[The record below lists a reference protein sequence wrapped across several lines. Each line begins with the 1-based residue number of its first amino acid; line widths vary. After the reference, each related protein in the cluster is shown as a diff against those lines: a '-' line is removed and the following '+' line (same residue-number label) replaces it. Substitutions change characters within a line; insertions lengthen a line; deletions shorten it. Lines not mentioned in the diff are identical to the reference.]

1 MPETNEGEFL
11 KFANVRKTYD
21 QKTLVVKDFNLH
33 IRQGEFVTLL
43 GPSGSGKTTVLMMLA
58 GFENVTS
65 GAITVNGLPITKTA
79 PHKRNIGM
87 VFQNYALFPHMTV
100 AENLAYPLKV
110 RSMPGAQIKDR
121 VAHYLKLIELEKFGS
136 RYPGQLSGGQRQR
149 VALARA
155 LIFEPTLVLMD
166 EPLGALDKK
175 LREQMQ
181 LEITRLHKQLGFTV
195 IYVTHDQVEALTM
208 SSRIAVFNEGVVQQY
223 ATPDELYERPANAF
237 VANFIG
243 ENNLIP
249 ARSPAIENNTVTAAL
264 EGGSVIRASNGNC
277 DTANSECIV
286 SIRPEKLIIQTNGL
300 KLDNQVDARFLAR
313 HYVGDFIRYYFAL
326 PNGSHIAVK
335 TLNDKNAPDFTE
347 GQSTVL
353 GWAAKD
359 CFAFKSNTK
368 SIPGEQA

>member
-1 MPETNEGEFL
+1 MPNTENAFL
-11 KFANVRKTYD
+11 KFSNVRKTYD
-21 QKTLVVKDFNLH
+21 QKSLVVDDFNLTVN
-33 IRQGEFVTLL
+33 QGEFITLL

-58 GFENVTS
+58 GFENVT
-65 GAITVNGLPITKTA
+65 GGQITINGSPITQIP

-110 RSMPGAQIKDR
+110 RSLPKPEIRHR
-121 VAHYLKLIELEKFGS
+121 VIEFLRLIELEPFAN
-136 RYPGQLSGGQRQR
+136 RHPGQLSGGQRQR

-181 LEITRLHKQLGFTV
+181 FEITRLHSQLGFTV

-223 ATPDELYERPANAF
+223 ASPDDLYERPANAF

-249 ARSPAIENNTVTAAL
+249 ALAPEIDGKMARSSL
-264 EGGSVIRASNGNC
+264 EGGARITTFNGNC
-277 DTANSECIV
+277 LDGAQRCIV
-286 SIRPEKLIIQTNGL
+286 SVRPEKLTIQTDART
-300 KLDNQVDARFLAR
+300 LDNQVGARFITR
-313 HYVGDFIRYYFAL
+313 HYVGDFIRYYFEL
-326 PNGSHIAVK
+326 DNGCKVAVK
-335 TLNDKNAPDFTE
+335 TLNDTRAPDLAN
-347 GQSTVL
+347 GQSAVL
-353 GWAAKD
+353 AWRAED
-359 CFAFKSNTK
+359 SFAFR
-368 SIPGEQA
+368 

>member
-1 MPETNEGEFL
+1 MERSHAGNFL
-11 KFANVRKTYD
+11 QFVNVKKTYD
-21 QKTLVVKDFNLH
+21 QKTLVVKNFNLDV
-33 IRQGEFVTLL
+33 RQGEFVTLL

-65 GAITVNGLPITKTA
+65 GSITVNGKSITTTA
-79 PHKRNIGM
+79 PYKRNIGM

-110 RSMPGAQIKDR
+110 RKFPKAQIRERVDR
-121 VAHYLKLIELEKFGS
+121 YLALIELGHFGN
-136 RYPGQLSGGQRQR
+136 RHPGQLSGGQRQR

-181 LEITRLHKQLGFTV
+181 FEITRLHRQLGFTV

-223 ATPDELYERPANAF
+223 ASPDDLYERPANAF

-249 ARSPAIENNTVTAAL
+249 AMAPEVHEGMAHSSL
-264 EGGSVIRASNGNC
+264 EGGARVRAVNGNC
-277 DTANSECIV
+277 VAGEQRCIV
-286 SIRPEKLIIQTNGL
+286 SVRPEKLTIQVGAHAM
-300 KLDNQVDARFLAR
+300 DNQVDARFITR
-313 HYVGDFIRYYFAL
+313 HYVGDFIRYYFELA
-326 PNGSHIAVK
+326 NGCKVAVK
-335 TLNDKNAPDFTE
+335 TLNDTRAPNLAD
-347 GQSTVL
+347 GQ
-353 GWAAKD
+353 AATLAWRAED
-359 CFAFKSNTK
+359 SFAFRSDNHPVQGDT
-368 SIPGEQA
+368 P